1 MLGTAIERVQAEQAL
16 KDSHENLEKRVDERT
31 EMLLQTK
38 NKLVLEVEQRKQYEQ
53 ELLGLQQRLRELSS
67 RLIQTEARERRRIAT
82 EIHDRIGQTLAVIKM
97 QLGAVQAEFDLNDL
111 RGKVESIRELV
122 SQTIRDVRTLT
133 FELSPPILYEL
144 GLRSALDWLA
154 ERVRKQSGLAVDVE
168 VVGNDRVLDADSRVF
183 LFRTC
188 SELVVNVVKHAD
200 AKRARVNI
208 HINDDLITVRVT
220 DDGVGFD
227 PTLLEIGF
235 DPSERGFGLF
245 SIREQ
250 LQYFGGNYSVDSKPN
265 LGSVVTIQLSLAMT
279 TLSTKGVSN

>member
-1 MLGTAIERVQAEQAL
+1 ME
-16 KDSHENLEKRVDERT
+16 
-31 EMLLQTK
+31 
-38 NKLVLEVEQRKQYEQ
+38 
-53 ELLGLQQRLRELSS
+53 
-67 RLIQTEARERRRIAT
+67 
-82 EIHDRIGQTLAVIKM
+82 
-97 QLGAVQAEFDLNDL
+97 
-111 RGKVESIRELV
+111 
-122 SQTIRDVRTLT
+122 
-133 FELSPPILYEL
+133 
-144 GLRSALDWLA
+144 WLA